1 MDSHDRRNLV
11 VYYCLC
17 GEFVLVCDRHLE
29 ELPIRPMDK
38 AHVLRCLDSREN
50 ANGDRTRADIYRIN
64 ATQGAAH
71 MLRR

>member
-1 MDSHDRRNLV
+1 MVSHDQSNLV

-17 GEFVLVCDRHLE
+17 GEFVLACDRRLE
-29 ELPIRPMDK
+29 ELPRRPMDK

-50 ANGDRTRADIYRIN
+50 ADGDRTRADVYRFN
-64 ATQGAAH
+64 ATQGTAH